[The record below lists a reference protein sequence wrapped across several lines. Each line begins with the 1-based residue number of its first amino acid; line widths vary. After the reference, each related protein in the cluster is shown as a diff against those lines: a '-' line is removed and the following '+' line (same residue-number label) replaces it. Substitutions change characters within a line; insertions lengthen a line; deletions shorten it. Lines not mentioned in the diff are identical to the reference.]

1 MDEYGYF
8 QKKGKGKGKKGK
20 KGKDDEGKRGKP
32 GDGKGKSIYVQSLT
46 SSTPAQQQQQQ
57 EEEEEAHYPSAASS
71 SSSSFSG
78 TETDP
83 ARVDVLEATFEEQEH
98 KRRTRCGGQ
107 N

>member
-46 SSTPAQQQQQQ
+46 SSTPAHRLLLNNNNNKKKKKLTTLQQHQVHQV
-57 EEEEEAHYPSAASS
+57 H
-71 SSSSFSG
+71 FLG
-78 TETDP
+78 L
-83 ARVDVLEATFEEQEH
+83 RLILHVWMF
-98 KRRTRCGGQ
+98 
-107 N
+107 